1 MNQQIATALAEL
13 PGFPMAAT
21 QPSAA
26 HSRKCCV
33 CHHPDRVWIEL
44 KFIEWDSP
52 TRIAD
57 EFELY
62 DTDCIYR
69 HAHAT
74 NLFEQRRRNILCIY
88 EHILERFEHTV
99 TTNRDLMTAV
109 GRIER
114 AVRSRLPNPA
124 AEIAATITRET
135 RLIFDPKSDS
145 EEDQG
150 CGAEPEEPEESEAA
164 DEEREQNEPN
174 QSAKPAAECASQCA
188 NSDLPERQHT
198 PADLPDSKAPETP
211 ESRHSAKNEPPDLEA
226 ILETQFVQVR
236 PRKRFLDAA
245 LELHELKRRH

>member
-150 CGAEPEEPEESEAA
+150 CGAEPEEA
-164 DEEREQNEPN
+164 DEEQEDYEPG
-174 QSAKPAAECASQCA
+174 QLGDSGPESVSPVAD
-188 NSDLPERQHT
+188 SDLPERQHT
-198 PADLPDSKAPETP
+198 PAHLPHSKRPKLP
-211 ESRHSAKNEPPDLEA
+211 ESRQSFINKMRDPETTTTTKLAQLREQVDYLASTKRPDKSKPP
-226 ILETQFVQVR
+226 V
-236 PRKRFLDAA
+236 
-245 LELHELKRRH
+245 